1 MYIYAMSIS
10 KRQRHQRIRDLLAG
24 QTVANQEQLQE
35 MLRTKS
41 IVATQATLSRDLR
54 EIGVV
59 KGPAGYQLPDAVPLK
74 RNGALNGTSKG
85 NLERVLPSELLSAEA
100 GGNLVV
106 LRTQPAHANT
116 LAIDIDRAQRAEVR
130 GTIAGD
136 DAVFVAAR
144 DAAGANRILRMFRRM
159 AGLN

>member
-1 MYIYAMSIS
+1 MST
-10 KRQRHQRIRDLLAG
+10 KRQRHQRIRELLG
-24 QTVANQEQLQE
+24 SQTVANQEQLQE
-35 MLRTKS
+35 MLRAKN
-41 IVATQATLSRDLR
+41 IEATQATLSRDLR

-59 KGPAGYQLPDAVPLK
+59 KGPAGYQLPEALPLQ
-74 RNGALNGTSKG
+74 RNGAVNGTGKSI
-85 NLERVLPSELLSAEA
+85 LERVLPSELLSAEA

-116 LAIDIDRAQRAEVR
+116 LAIEIDRAQLPEVM

-144 DAAGANRILRMFRRM
+144 NAAQANRILRMFRKM